1 MNAHASALAKAVAL
15 ANSDDSFKAALLSNT
30 TEALA
35 QHGFTAPEGVN
46 VHFVEEGA
54 AVPASSNTDIYLQLG
69 KVGSTAT
76 VELSEEALA
85 AVAGGGSCSTT
96 ASTALT
102 IPSCASSMSSASTQ
116 C

>member
-1 MNAHASALAKAVAL
+1 MSDYKTLAKAIAL
-15 ANSDDSFKAALLSNT
+15 ANSDDSFKAALLANPAD
-30 TEALA
+30 ALA
-35 QHGFTAPEGVN
+35 QHGFTAPDGVN
-46 VHFVEEGA
+46 VHIIEEGA

-96 ASTALT
+96 AGTALT
-102 IPSCASSMSSASTQ
+102 IPSCVSCASSASTK